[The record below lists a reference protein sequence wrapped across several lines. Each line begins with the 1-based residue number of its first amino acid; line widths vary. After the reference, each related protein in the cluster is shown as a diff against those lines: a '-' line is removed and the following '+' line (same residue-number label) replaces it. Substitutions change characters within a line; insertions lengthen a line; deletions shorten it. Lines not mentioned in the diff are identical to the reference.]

1 MLGGIKVK
9 KYAVKI
15 TEILERVVHVNADNE
30 DDAQEQVEDGW
41 HNGDYVLDAED
52 FVVAT
57 FELTKEV
64 NVK

>member
-1 MLGGIKVK
+1 MK

-30 DDAQEQVEDGW
+30 SDAQEQVEDGW
-41 HNGDYVLDAED
+41 YNGDYVLDDED

>member
-1 MLGGIKVK
+1 MK

-30 DDAQEQVEDGW
+30 SDAQEQVEDGW
-41 HNGDYVLDAED
+41 YNSDYVLDAED

-57 FELTKEV
+57 FELTKS
-64 NVK
+64 

>member
-1 MLGGIKVK
+1 MK
-9 KYAVKI
+9 KYAIKI

-30 DDAQEQVEDGW
+30 SDAQEQVEDGW
-41 HNGDYVLDAED
+41 YNGDYVLDAED

-64 NVK
+64 NIK